1 VLTGNA
7 PPILQGL
14 RGQLARFLVVGL
26 TATGIDFALYRGLLA
41 LGAAI
46 HPAKGLGFVT
56 GALFAYFANRAI
68 TFQLGSGWR
77 PDEVLRFVKVYAG
90 ALAGNVAVNFLV
102 LDLIG
107 RSEAGIVVAF
117 VVATGVSA
125 ALNFVGM
132 KWFVFNDRAGF
143 SDHVAP
149 PVAPALAPCAAVD
162 GIRLS
167 LVIPCYNE
175 VRNLPLLVQRLQ
187 ATFLSDDAEVILVD
201 NGSTDGSAAVL
212 NQLLAGQTRIRSV
225 RVEHNRGYGFGIL
238 SGLRA
243 ARGRILGWTHAD
255 MQTDPADALRGLA
268 LFDEAS
274 SDAAT
279 AASTGAADAAT
290 LFVKGRRRGRP
301 AADVAFTVGMSLF
314 ETVLMGRRMWDINA
328 QPTLFPRE
336 FFERWQQPPHDF
348 ALDLYAYYES
358 TRHGLRVRRIP
369 VHFGERA
376 HGSSH
381 WNVNWRAKLR
391 FIKRTVDFSLR
402 LRQGRTDPA

>member
-1 VLTGNA
+1 MLTGDA
-7 PPILQGL
+7 PSMLQGL
-14 RGQLARFLVVGL
+14 RGQLARFLVVGF
-26 TATGIDFALYRGLLA
+26 TAMGIDFAVYRGLLA
-41 LGAAI
+41 LGTAI

-68 TFQLGSGWR
+68 TFQLGRGWR
-77 PDEVLRFVKVYAG
+77 QDEVIRFVKVYAG
-90 ALAGNVAVNFLV
+90 ALAANVAVNFLV
-102 LDLIG
+102 LNLIG
-107 RSEAGIVVAF
+107 RSEAGIGVAF

-132 KWFVFNDRAGF
+132 KLFVFNDQIVLNDR
-143 SDHVAP
+143 VAP
-149 PVAPALAPCAAVD
+149 PMAHALAPCAVAD
-162 GIRLS
+162 GVRLS

-175 VRNLPLLVQRLQ
+175 ARNLPLLVQRLQ
-187 ATFLSDDAEVILVD
+187 ATFLGDEAEVILVD

-212 NQLLAGQTRIRSV
+212 EKLLADQTRIRSV

-238 SGLRA
+238 TGLRA

-268 LFDEAS
+268 LFDEAR
-274 SDAAT
+274 SDAAN
-279 AASTGAADAAT
+279 AAT

-348 ALDLYAYYES
+348 ALDLYAYYQS
-358 TRHGLRVRRIP
+358 TRCGLRVRRFP

-402 LRQGRTDPA
+402 LRQGRTDAA

>member
-1 VLTGNA
+1 MLIGDT

-14 RGQLARFLVVGL
+14 RGQLARFLVVGC
-26 TATGIDFALYRGLLA
+26 TAMGIDFAVYRGLLA
-41 LGAAI
+41 LGTAI
-46 HPAKGLGFVT
+46 HPAKGIGFVV

-77 PDEVLRFVKVYAG
+77 QDEVVRFVKVYAG
-90 ALAGNVAVNFLV
+90 ALLANVAVNFLV
-102 LDLIG
+102 LSLTG
-107 RSEAGIVVAF
+107 RTEAGIGFAF

-125 ALNFVGM
+125 ALNFLGM
-132 KWFVFNDRAGF
+132 KLFVFDGRALPRRVVAGAE
-143 SDHVAP
+143 VAP
-149 PVAPALAPCAAVD
+149 RAAAG

-175 VRNLPLLVQRLQ
+175 ARNLPLLVQRLRT
-187 ATFLSDDAEVILVD
+187 TFLSDESEVILVD
-201 NGSTDGSAAVL
+201 NGSTDGSPAVL
-212 NQLLAGQTRIRSV
+212 SELLAGQTRIRSV

-238 SGLRA
+238 AGLQS
-243 ARGRILGWTHAD
+243 ARGSILGWTHAD

-268 LFDEAS
+268 LFD
-274 SDAAT
+274 
-279 AASTGAADAAT
+279 AADAGADPAT

-301 AADVAFTVGMSLF
+301 AADVAFTVGMSVF
-314 ETVLMGRRMWDINA
+314 ETLLMRRRMWDINA

-336 FFERWQQPPHDF
+336 FFERWQRPPHDF
-348 ALDLYAYYES
+348 ALDLYAYYQS
-358 TRHGLRVRRIP
+358 MRCGLRVRRFP

-402 LRQGRTDPA
+402 LRQGRQDPA